1 MRFIVDQSWET
12 PLVADALV
20 LQLQGWN
27 DWYQY
32 RTAYYVTYVDEEL
45 TKSFI
50 GIVKIADITHQYV
63 NHPESATPLPPDF
76 TDPLPRERYASI
88 GQSEE
93 YYERLRALLGA
104 DKMRKALHALGD
116 LAEDPTR
123 LDSFRDHGVVS
134 SSLMREVS
142 AATIR
147 NKFRRIVVDGG
158 GNAAYDFVY
167 ARPTE
172 SPLPVDDTTLEFE
185 VVPGST
191 PPSNVHALIG
201 RNGSGKTTIL
211 RSMARALLGGSIVTP
226 ADGSFRSRDGS
237 DLDIANLVYVSF
249 SAFDEVSLPVLDKQ
263 LQWNVPYSYVGLQY
277 IPDHVADPPGPEL
290 PEPLN
295 MEKQTRPPTALG
307 TDFAASAK
315 NVIAKGWRE
324 SWLAAL
330 RTLESDPNFNEAEVS
345 QLALEE
351 VDPDQLVANALALWQ
366 TLSTGH
372 KIVLLTITRL
382 VETVVERTLVLADE
396 PEGHLHPPLLAAL
409 IRAISDLLQARN
421 GVAIVATHAPVVL
434 QEVPRK
440 CAYKLL
446 RVGRSQTAERPS
458 IETFGESI
466 GMLSSEVF
474 SLELSDSGFH
484 RMLTTAALQLGSYE
498 AVVNHFQGELGFE
511 ARGLLRSW
519 FAAQRV

>member
-1 MRFIVDQSWET
+1 M
-12 PLVADALV
+12 
-20 LQLQGWN
+20 
-27 DWYQY
+27 
-32 RTAYYVTYVDEEL
+32 
-45 TKSFI
+45 
-50 GIVKIADITHQYV
+50 KIADITHEYV
-63 NHPESATPLPPDF
+63 NEPGSATPLPAEF
-76 TDPLPRERYASI
+76 SSPLPRDRYASI
-88 GQSEE
+88 GQTEE
-93 YYERLRALLGA
+93 YYERMRSLLGA
-104 DKMRKALHALGD
+104 ERMQEALHALGD

-123 LDSFRDHGVVS
+123 LDFFREHDVVS

-142 AATIR
+142 AATIK
-147 NKFRRIVVDGG
+147 NKFRRMVLSGG

-167 ARPTE
+167 ARPSQ
-172 SPLPVDDTTLEFE
+172 SPLPVPDTTLEFE

-211 RSMARALLGGSIVTP
+211 RSMARALLGGGIVTP
-226 ADGSFRSRDGS
+226 KDGSFRSRDGGS
-237 DLDIANLVYVSF
+237 LDIANLVYVSF
-249 SAFDEVSLPVLDKQ
+249 SAFDEAELPVLDKQ
-263 LQWNVPYSYVGLQY
+263 LQWSVPYSYVGLQY
-277 IPDHVADPPGPEL
+277 IPGHEPDPPGPEL
-290 PEPLN
+290 PEPLT
-295 MEKQTRPPTALG
+295 MEKATRPPSALG

-324 SWLAAL
+324 SWLTAL
-330 RTLESDPNFNEAEVS
+330 RTLESDPNFHEAEVS
-345 QLALEE
+345 QLASESADE
-351 VDPDQLVANALALWQ
+351 DRIVADALALWQ

-409 IRAISDLLQARN
+409 IRAISDLLQERN
-421 GVAIVATHAPVVL
+421 GVAIVATHSPVVL

-446 RVGRSQTAERPS
+446 RVGRSQSAERPT
-458 IETFGESI
+458 IETFGESV

-484 RMLTTAALQLGSYE
+484 RMLTAAALQLGSYE
-498 AVVNHFQGELGFE
+498 AVVDHFHGELGFE
-511 ARGLLRSW
+511 ARALLRSW